1 MVGMSLTCMKGEH
14 WSFKL
19 KLRPPMWIELSS
31 WVHTI
36 LRASSQKVSP
46 IYASWVTHTF
56 VIVVP
61 VIASEIENLNKF
73 KNNSHQKLDTCIKID
88 KELNQFAYIIDCS

>member
-1 MVGMSLTCMKGEH
+1 MV
-14 WSFKL
+14 
-19 KLRPPMWIELSS
+19 P
-31 WVHTI
+31 
-36 LRASSQKVSP
+36 
-46 IYASWVTHTF
+46 

-88 KELNQFAYIIDCS
+88 KELNQFAYIIDRS